1 MKKVLII
8 CDYFP
13 PSTEIGAV
21 RPSKIAKYLTQDGYE
36 VDVFTKYPVDEKNAH
51 ICSKVYSYDSNGTIE
66 EVPEKNGGGFFDVLK
81 KWDSLRLVLSKFK
94 LTVIDVKN
102 AARMLK
108 HFKQF
113 VEQQEDKYDVV
124 ISTFGPFGCLLCGN
138 YYKKKNPSVNWICD
152 FRDPTVVDVIP
163 FYKKIY
169 LKRLERVCCRRA
181 NHVVAVSEGYLER
194 ICNGKFT
201 DKSHMIP
208 NGFDM
213 DDKCV
218 LNSGNSSEKLEFCYV
233 GKLYRGVR
241 DVSPIFDAIREL
253 CDEGIVDADKISFS
267 YAGREYNVLCE
278 QAEKYDMQ
286 SILVNRGLLKRED
299 CLKLQFESDL
309 LVLANWN
316 TRKEYGVFPGKFIE
330 YMLIGKPIVA
340 ITYGEMPE
348 CEITR
353 VMKEGNLGVSWEEVT
368 GERDFAFLKEYI
380 KKQYDNV
387 INGSKAEFSPE
398 SQVVDRYNYTNIIK
412 KIEAL
417 IEND

>member
-163 FYKKIY
+163 FSSTTKPLCSIS
-169 LKRLERVCCRRA
+169 
-181 NHVVAVSEGYLER
+181 VS
-194 ICNGKFT
+194 N
-201 DKSHMIP
+201 
-208 NGFDM
+208 
-213 DDKCV
+213 V
-218 LNSGNSSEKLEFCYV
+218 EKLT
-233 GKLYRGVR
+233 
-241 DVSPIFDAIREL
+241 
-253 CDEGIVDADKISFS
+253 
-267 YAGREYNVLCE
+267 
-278 QAEKYDMQ
+278 
-286 SILVNRGLLKRED
+286 IL
-299 CLKLQFESDL
+299 Q
-309 LVLANWN
+309 LV
-316 TRKEYGVFPGKFIE
+316 
-330 YMLIGKPIVA
+330 
-340 ITYGEMPE
+340 
-348 CEITR
+348 
-353 VMKEGNLGVSWEEVT
+353 
-368 GERDFAFLKEYI
+368 
-380 KKQYDNV
+380 
-387 INGSKAEFSPE
+387 
-398 SQVVDRYNYTNIIK
+398 
-412 KIEAL
+412 EAT
-417 IEND
+417 

>member
-1 MKKVLII
+1 
-8 CDYFP
+8 
-13 PSTEIGAV
+13 
-21 RPSKIAKYLTQDGYE
+21 
-36 VDVFTKYPVDEKNAH
+36 
-51 ICSKVYSYDSNGTIE
+51 
-66 EVPEKNGGGFFDVLK
+66 
-81 KWDSLRLVLSKFK
+81 
-94 LTVIDVKN
+94 
-102 AARMLK
+102 
-108 HFKQF
+108 
-113 VEQQEDKYDVV
+113 
-124 ISTFGPFGCLLCGN
+124 
-138 YYKKKNPSVNWICD
+138 
-152 FRDPTVVDVIP
+152 
-163 FYKKIY
+163 
-169 LKRLERVCCRRA
+169 VCCRRA